1 MYGRRVVYVMRLT
14 GHIKEKTTNSVF
26 KKVSQMN
33 NSLETELFKCEG
45 LCQVE
50 KVKMSNTGR

>member
-1 MYGRRVVYVMRLT
+1 MMRLT